1 MAADPARRPL
11 PALRPRLLGER
22 RRTREDGI
30 AEVERR
36 AADYGLPPL
45 VWPDPFPGNT
55 LFAMRA
61 ATFAKQTGR
70 TVSFALAAFRQAFA
84 AGRDLTEPDNVL
96 IAAAACE
103 LHPRAVLRRPAPTA
117 VKGALR
123 EATERGRRAR
133 ACSASPRWS
142 STARSSGATT
152 GSRRRS
158 RQPLTMGGYGGRG
171 HELRR
176 KVNRRWPILPDAAT
190 CYELLARMALIRRF
204 EEEAGRQYQRA
215 KAGGF
220 LHLAIGEEATIVGT
234 TSVMREEDYL
244 IGTYRTHGH
253 AIARGTDPKRVMAE
267 LFGRVDGTSGGRGG
281 SMHIFDRER
290 RFMGGYGI
298 VGGNLPIAAGLALAS
313 EYKGED
319 AVTVCMF
326 GDGASNTG
334 NFGETMNLAALWK
347 LPVFFLVE
355 NNLYG
360 MGTSVERHSAQTDLS
375 KKAEGYGIPG
385 ERIDGMDVIAVRE
398 GVAEG
403 IRQAREDRRPTLLEA
418 FTYRYRGHS
427 AADPEVYREREE
439 VEEWREKDPIETFA
453 RRCVEAGVL
462 GEREVQEVRDKAEEG

>member
-1 MAADPARRPL
+1 MAD
-11 PALRPRLLGER
+11 
-22 RRTREDGI
+22 
-30 AEVERR
+30 
-36 AADYGLPPL
+36 
-45 VWPDPFPGNT
+45 
-55 LFAMRA
+55 
-61 ATFAKQTGR
+61 
-70 TVSFALAAFRQAFA
+70 
-84 AGRDLTEPDNVL
+84 
-96 IAAAACE
+96 
-103 LHPRAVLRRPAPTA
+103 
-117 VKGALR
+117 
-123 EATERGRRAR
+123 
-133 ACSASPRWS
+133 
-142 STARSSGATT
+142 
-152 GSRRRS
+152 
-158 RQPLTMGGYGGRG
+158 
-171 HELRR
+171 
-176 KVNRRWPILPDAAT
+176 LPDAAT

-215 KAGGF
+215 RAGGF

-234 TSVMREEDYL
+234 TSVMRDEDFL
-244 IGTYRTHGH
+244 IGSYRTHGH
-253 AIARGTDPKRVMAE
+253 AIARGTEPKRVMAE

-281 SMHIFDRER
+281 SMHIFDAEN

-298 VGGNLPIAAGLALAS
+298 VGGNLPIAAGLGLS
-313 EYKGED
+313 SQYKGED

-347 LPVFFLVE
+347 LPVLFLVE

-360 MGTSVERHSAQTDLS
+360 MGTAVERHSAQTDLS

-385 ERIDGMDVIAVRE
+385 TRIDGMDVVAVRE

-403 IRQAREDRRPTLLEA
+403 IRAAREDSRPTLLEA

-462 GEREVQEVRDKAEEG
+462 GEREVQQARDAAEEAVVAAVEFAEASPEPALDTMYENLYALEDPGGWYAVDERSPEPHRGEREDRMPEAARELAEAGAAYAGQPEGPRPNPALTGDAQDGVETRVTAEPEVGDEPEQVPAREPGNGDEDEKASAPEQAINTEEAAAPEEVED

>member
-1 MAADPARRPL
+1 MQF
-11 PALRPRLLGER
+11 GE
-22 RRTREDGI
+22 G
-30 AEVERR
+30 
-36 AADYGLPPL
+36 
-45 VWPDPFPGNT
+45 
-55 LFAMRA
+55 
-61 ATFAKQTGR
+61 
-70 TVSFALAAFRQAFA
+70 
-84 AGRDLTEPDNVL
+84 
-96 IAAAACE
+96 
-103 LHPRAVLRRPAPTA
+103 
-117 VKGALR
+117 GAL
-123 EATERGRRAR
+123 
-133 ACSASPRWS
+133 SKV
-142 STARSSGATT
+142 
-152 GSRRRS
+152 SR
-158 RQPLTMGGYGGRG
+158 MA
-171 HELRR
+171 E
-176 KVNRRWPILPDAAT
+176 LPDAAT

-234 TSVMREEDYL
+234 TSVMRDEDFL

-253 AIARGTDPKRVMAE
+253 AIARGTEPKRVMAE

-281 SMHIFDRER
+281 SMHIFDAEK

-298 VGGNLPIAAGLALAS
+298 VGGNLPIAAGLALGS
-313 EYKGED
+313 QYKGED

-347 LPVFFLVE
+347 LPIFFLVE

-375 KKAEGYGIPG
+375 KKAEGYGISG
-385 ERIDGMDVIAVRE
+385 ERIDGMDVTAVRE

-403 IRQAREDRRPTLLEA
+403 IRLAREEQRPTLLEC

-439 VEEWREKDPIETFA
+439 VEEWQEKDPIESFA

-462 GEREVQEVRDKAEEG
+462 GEREVRQLRDKADEEVEAAVEFAEQSPEPPLDTMYENLYARTDSSGWYAVDERSPEPHRGEDEAEMPAAARELAEAGAAYAGQPAPGGRPNPAAQGDVQEGVEEQAEAPDRDVSPGEEDED